1 MARFLWLVLIAV
13 LATPALAQ
21 DDGDGGLFDVNSVFG
36 NDPFSGQPAPPKVD
50 PVVVIRNSLARAGA
64 APLEK
69 KQESPLKKVYEKEL
83 KAAAKTFERRYGADL
98 ETAISAQAA
107 QSASRGGGRRGG
119 GGRATTALATEVRRI
134 SDQLMDKAIA
144 SLRIDQQAALRRFQS
159 EQLRVTR
166 LNAMTQSMTL
176 AGLSLTPEQKTQM
189 EALYTRESRLR
200 TLIIVEAKGASHQAR
215 VAHLEAETNDR
226 VEQLLDENQRMALA
240 QVMAGSNSR

>member
-1 MARFLWLVLIAV
+1 
-13 LATPALAQ
+13 
-21 DDGDGGLFDVNSVFG
+21 
-36 NDPFSGQPAPPKVD
+36 
-50 PVVVIRNSLARAGA
+50 
-64 APLEK
+64 
-69 KQESPLKKVYEKEL
+69 
-83 KAAAKTFERRYGADL
+83 
-98 ETAISAQAA
+98 
-107 QSASRGGGRRGG
+107 
-119 GGRATTALATEVRRI
+119 
-134 SDQLMDKAIA
+134 MDKAIA